1 MRRLSLFTALILLSG
16 CSVFGMSSISDPI
29 SRASWRDTPLS
40 FGLYVTPDPET
51 NPIDPPER
59 FTGYHS
65 GLDFEISSSEAEKE
79 VPVFAACDGEVV
91 YSGFAEG
98 YGGLLVH
105 RCVLDGKDVTV
116 LYGHLKVDSLVKI
129 GVTVKTGG
137 QIGILGDARSQ
148 DTDGNRKHLH
158 FAIHKGTDLSYLGY
172 VQEEKDLEEYIDP
185 ESVLP

>member
-1 MRRLSLFTALILLSG
+1 MN
-16 CSVFGMSSISDPI
+16 SIADPI
-29 SRASWRDTPLS
+29 SRASWRDTPLY

-59 FTGYHS
+59 FTGYHA
-65 GLDFEISSSEAEKE
+65 GLDFEVSSDELDEE
-79 VPVFAACDGEVV
+79 VLIYAACEGEVV

-105 RCVLDGKDVTV
+105 RCVLDGEDVTV
-116 LYGHLKVDSLVKI
+116 LYGHLKIDSLPEVGTIVNTADQI
-129 GVTVKTGG
+129 GV
-137 QIGILGDARSQ
+137 LGEARSH

-158 FAIHKGTDLSYLGY
+158 FAIHKGPDLSYLGY